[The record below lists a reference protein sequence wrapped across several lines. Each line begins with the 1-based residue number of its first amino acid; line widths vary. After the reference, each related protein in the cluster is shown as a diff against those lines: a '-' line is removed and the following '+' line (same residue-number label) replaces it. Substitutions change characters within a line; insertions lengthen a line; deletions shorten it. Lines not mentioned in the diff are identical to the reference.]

1 MTTVASSP
9 QRWYTVTDTA
19 SELDTTLFVNE
30 DYDALLEDVFDF
42 AREVFALASIVID
55 IVDEGEAIL
64 YTAAVV
70 YE

>member
-1 MTTVASSP
+1 
-9 QRWYTVTDTA
+9 VTDTA